1 MEAPIAQLTYW
12 NGRGQAETIRL
23 MLVASGEPWE
33 EKVYLNEDSQNISSF
48 AEFKSIQESGALAF
62 EQVAD

>member
-12 NGRGQAETIRL
+12 NGRGNAETIRL

-33 EKVYLNEDSQNISSF
+33 EKVYLNDESQNISSF
-48 AEFKSIQESGALAF
+48 AEFQWIQESGALAF
-62 EQVAD
+62 EQVPD